1 MKKSLLSI
9 TLFFAISSMV
19 IAQDNSGE
27 TKGGVKAGFGLTV
40 VQEQA
45 EFPGGND
52 SLQAFLRRN
61 LVFPEKARK
70 EKVSGKVYIS
80 FNVTDNGK
88 ITDAKVLSGVSPE
101 LDNEAL
107 RVVNQMPPWKPG
119 TISGKP
125 VKVQYILPIDFIIPT
140 GKSK

>member
-9 TLFFAISSMV
+9 GMFLAISIV
-19 IAQDNSGE
+19 AHAQENSG
-27 TKGGVKAGFGLTV
+27 KIKAGFGLTV

-52 SLQAFLRRN
+52 SLQAFLKRN
-61 LVFPEKARK
+61 LVYPEKAKK

-80 FNVTDNGK
+80 FNVSIDGK
-88 ITDAKVLSGVSPE
+88 IEDAKILSGVNPE

-107 RVVNQMPPWKPG
+107 RVVKKMPTWKPG
-119 TISGKP
+119 TVSGKP
-125 VKVQYILPIDFIIPT
+125 VRVQYILPIDFIVPT
-140 GKSK
+140 FNK